1 MEQKAWIEV
10 KSPRFSRLGGYAICW
25 GDGIWCET
33 FDTSNVS
40 AKYAVYKNYRYQIYP
55 QVDPNLVYSQYTC
68 CLDDPEILTRYH
80 RLRPESVA
88 GIERNMQVF
97 QSL

>member
-1 MEQKAWIEV
+1 MISNVAARKVEFQIAAMYH
-10 KSPRFSRLGGYAICW
+10 RFSSRLK
-25 GDGIWCET
+25 IWCI
-33 FDTSNVS
+33 SNVS